1 MEHDGDSDFSRGGR
15 QARFTAGKGSFL
27 GHFRHYGGEFRHSS
41 PRVVNLLGSRI
52 FALGIDCAFIFFLTA
67 DAVMG

>member
-1 MEHDGDSDFSRGGR
+1 MEHDEGSAFSRGGR
-15 QARFTAGKGSFL
+15 QGRFTAGKGSFP

-41 PRVVNLLGSRI
+41 PRVVSLLGSRI